1 MPLIIKLHS
10 SPEASISWSILNGM
24 ILARNNAEVIS
35 NETIPSANK
44 VVLVDMMFTPMIIQV
59 INPTIKLAMTLRY
72 LPIQQSLSIP
82 TSSIN
87 NDELNSNT
95 GIGPKRLI
103 NIILAALI
111 YKEKAISQIRTNRAF
126 LDLTYCKRYLLA
138 QH

>member
-1 MPLIIKLHS
+1 
-10 SPEASISWSILNGM
+10 M

-35 NETIPSANK
+35 NEAIPSANK
-44 VVLVDMMFTPMIIQV
+44 GVLVDMMFTPMIIQV
-59 INPTIKLAMTLRY
+59 INPTIKLAMTLQY

-82 TSSIN
+82 ASSIN

-95 GIGPKRLI
+95 DIGPKRLI

-126 LDLTYCKRYLLA
+126 FRSNIL
-138 QH
+138 